1 VTQPAKRSWPKPV
14 FRIAAFVV
22 PSALAWCE
30 AFTDPHPSDLTDAV
44 THALGPLWVLL
55 AGALL
60 LRAISA
66 AARKRRD
73 PSISILAQL
82 DVLTAGGSALAWLS
96 AASIVLAL
104 WLGWASLA
112 AVGLLGSALFH
123 IVVVLAFV
131 AMRGA
136 DPVRG
141 ASIARTFAPEVL
153 TEGDEV
159 IEELRFLGVR
169 IPIGF
174 RLFVEGR
181 VGPRWAV
188 SRHVLDA
195 SEAGGEVVLES
206 DVGPAIRGEHD
217 PEPLTVWLQDT
228 FGICRSARVEVS
240 APRLTVLPRLRE
252 TEKASAPLDH
262 GDGPRAPRPVFQLP
276 TEGLFQLREYQQGDD
291 VRRIHWV
298 RSQAARELIV
308 RLPDELPPD
317 RPRVR
322 LVLDTFF
329 PEAFAFDCD
338 APSEMLDA
346 MVGVWL
352 AIGRTLA
359 ESGTRVT
366 LVTTIPQGDGAYAK
380 TRQELSRRAFGPA
393 LRLGAQITW
402 QNRVLVDEL
411 LTEEATLVVS
421 RAMLARPREGN
432 VRWIAVVPGE
442 HVTSPAWPLPSDAI
456 LPHPMGSADNRWSR
470 SREEGNRIAR
480 LRTEHA
486 RALLVMHGV
495 ARPLPGSFL
504 ARLDEGRTVRLE
516 ALR

>member
-1 VTQPAKRSWPKPV
+1 MSSASAKHA
-14 FRIAAFVV
+14 FRISALVV
-22 PSALAWCE
+22 PSALAWYE
-30 AFTDPHPSDLTDAV
+30 ALRDPHPSDLTDAV

-55 AGALL
+55 AGGLV
-60 LRAISA
+60 LRAIGA

-73 PSISILAQL
+73 PSVSILAEL
-82 DVLTAGGSALAWLS
+82 DVLSAGGSALAWLS
-96 AASIVLAL
+96 AGSIMCAV

-112 AVGLLGSALFH
+112 AVGLLGAALFH
-123 IVVVLAFV
+123 VVVVLALL
-131 AMRGA
+131 ATRGA
-136 DPVRG
+136 DPIHA
-141 ASIARTFAPEVL
+141 ASITRTFTPEIL
-153 TEGDEV
+153 NEGDEV
-159 IEELRFLGVR
+159 IEELRFDGVR

-181 VGPRWAV
+181 VGPRWAT

-195 SEAGGEVVLES
+195 SEAGGEVVIES
-206 DVGPAIRGEHD
+206 DVGPAIRGEHT
-217 PEPLTVWLQDT
+217 PEPLAVWLQDT
-228 FGICRSARVEVS
+228 FGICRSMRAYVT
-240 APRLTVLPRLRE
+240 APTLTVLPRPRE
-252 TEKASAPLDH
+252 TEKAAAPLGQ
-262 GDGPRAPRPVFQLP
+262 GDGPRAPRRALSLP

-298 RSQAARELIV
+298 RSLAARELIV
-308 RLPDELPPD
+308 RLPDEIPPD

-329 PEAFAFDCD
+329 PEAFAFSCD
-338 APSEMLDA
+338 APSELLDA

-366 LVTTIPQGDGAYAK
+366 LVTTTPQGDAYAK
-380 TRQELSRRAFGPA
+380 VQSELTKRSLGPA
-393 LRLGAQITW
+393 LRIGAKLTW
-402 QNRVLVDEL
+402 QNRVPVDEL
-411 LTEEATLVVS
+411 LTDEATLVVS
-421 RAMLARPREGN
+421 RAMLARPQQGH

-442 HVTSPAWPLPSDAI
+442 QMTNVAWPTTSEAR

-470 SREEGNRIAR
+470 TREASNRVAR

-486 RALLVMHGV
+486 RALLLMHGV
-495 ARPLPGSFL
+495 SRPLPGSFL

-516 ALR
+516 AMR

>member
-1 VTQPAKRSWPKPV
+1 VTPATPRTWPKQA
-14 FRIAAFVV
+14 FRISALFV
-22 PSALAWCE
+22 PSALAWYE
-30 AFTDPHPSDLTDAV
+30 AFGDPHPSDLTDAV
-44 THALGPLWVLL
+44 THALGPLWLL
-55 AGALL
+55 LCGALL
-60 LRAISA
+60 LRAIA
-66 AARKRRD
+66 ADARKRRD
-73 PSISILAQL
+73 PSVSILAEL

-96 AASIVLAL
+96 AGSIMGAV

-123 IVVVLAFV
+123 VVVVLALF
-131 AMRGA
+131 AMRGK
-136 DPVRG
+136 DPIRA
-141 ASIARTFAPEVL
+141 ASITRTFAPEIL
-153 TEGDEV
+153 SEGDDV
-159 IEELRFLGVR
+159 IEELRFDGVR

-181 VGPRWAV
+181 VGPRWAT

-195 SEAGGEVVLES
+195 SEAGGEVVIES
-206 DVGPAIRGEHD
+206 NVGPAVRGEHA
-217 PEPLTVWLQDT
+217 PEPLAVWLQDT
-228 FGICRSARVEVS
+228 FGICRSVRTYVS
-240 APRLTVLPRLRE
+240 APALVVLPRPRE
-252 TEKASAPLDH
+252 TEKASAPLDQ
-262 GDGPRAPRPVFQLP
+262 GDGPRAPRRAFQLP

-298 RSQAARELIV
+298 RSLAARELIV

-329 PEAFAFDCD
+329 PEAFAFSCD
-338 APSEMLDA
+338 APSELLDA

-366 LVTTIPQGDGAYAK
+366 LVTTTPRGDDYAK
-380 TRQELSRRAFGPA
+380 VRHELTRRSLSPA
-393 LRLGAQITW
+393 LRIGAKITW
-402 QNRVLVDEL
+402 QNRILVDDL
-411 LTEEATLVVS
+411 LTDEATLVVS
-421 RAMLARPREGN
+421 RAMLARPQQGN
-432 VRWIAVVPGE
+432 IRWIAVVPGE
-442 HVTSPAWPLPSDAI
+442 HVTNPAWPASSEAL

-470 SREEGNRIAR
+470 SREESNRIAR

-495 ARPLPGSFL
+495 SRPLPGSFL

-516 ALR
+516 AMR

>member
-1 VTQPAKRSWPKPV
+1 VSTAARTWPK
-14 FRIAAFVV
+14 AAFRVATLVV

-30 AFTDPHPSDLTDAV
+30 AFTDPHPSDLTDIV
-44 THALGPLWVLL
+44 TNALGPLW
-55 AGALL
+55 ALL
-60 LRAISA
+60 GTALVLRAATA
-66 AARKRRD
+66 AVRKSRD

-82 DVLTAGGSALAWLS
+82 DVLTAGGSALSWMS
-96 AASIVLAL
+96 AFSIILAV

-112 AVGLLGSALFH
+112 VVGLLGTALFH
-123 IVVVLAFV
+123 IVVLLSFFAL
-131 AMRGA
+131 RGA
-136 DPVRG
+136 DPIRG
-141 ASIARTFAPEVL
+141 ASIARRYSPELL

-159 IEELRFLGVR
+159 VEELRFEGVR

-181 VGPRWAV
+181 IGPRWAT
-188 SRHVLDA
+188 SRHVLET
-195 SEAGGEVVLES
+195 SESGGEVIVES
-206 DVGPAIRGEHD
+206 DVGPAIRGEHT
-217 PEPLTVWLQDT
+217 PEPLSAWLQDT
-228 FGICRSARVEVS
+228 FGICRSARVHVS
-240 APRLTVLPRLRE
+240 APALTVLPRLRE

-262 GDGPRAPRPVFQLP
+262 GDGPRAPRPAFQLP
-276 TEGLFQLREYQQGDD
+276 TEGFFKLREYQQGDD

-298 RSQAARELIV
+298 RSLAARELIV

-329 PEAFAFDCD
+329 PEAFSFACD
-338 APSEMLDA
+338 APSQMLDA

-366 LVTTIPQGDGAYAK
+366 LVTTVPQGDGYEK
-380 TRQELSRRAFGPA
+380 TRQELSRRSFGPA
-393 LRLGAQITW
+393 LRLGAKVTW
-402 QNRVLVDEL
+402 QNRILVDEL
-411 LTEEATLVVS
+411 LTDDATLVVS
-421 RAMLARPREGN
+421 RAMLARPQQGP

-442 HVTSPAWPLPSDAI
+442 HVTNPVWPFPSDAL

-470 SREEGNRIAR
+470 GREVSNRIAR
-480 LRTEHA
+480 LRTEHS

-516 ALR
+516 AMR